1 MRAHLPL
8 LLLILLV
15 PCMAVAQE
23 GVDFSGLKPS
33 YDVDVCVVGGG
44 PAGCSAAIAAARNGA
59 DTLLIEQYGFLGGT
73 STASSV
79 SVFMTYRYAGGIF
92 REMLQRL
99 DTLKARRGGS
109 FNVAGMQVA
118 LDELT
123 TEAGARVLLYTRA
136 IACVTADG
144 TPWQGQPRK
153 TLSGLVIHNKSG
165 LQMVK
170 ARVFVDCTGDA
181 DLAAWA
187 GVPFDVGRPE
197 DGVTQPMTMIFRM
210 GNVKFQG
217 GSIMSYP
224 GMEDYWAS
232 YAWDPNPGEM
242 TLNMTRVKGF
252 SGLSGE
258 DLSQA
263 TMLGRQAALEAV
275 EALKKNVPGFED
287 AYLVAL
293 PAQIGVRETRRITG
307 ATVLTG
313 DQIIKPGRT
322 YLHRADTI
330 ARNNYDVDIH
340 DPQGTKATIIKLQQ
354 PYDIPYRSLLPRGI
368 DNLLVAGRPISA
380 DHVAHSSLR
389 IQPTC
394 WVLGQA
400 AGTAAAMATKLDL
413 GPWEIGQQN
422 DPKLGQPFLKHL
434 QRTLIR
440 QGADLG
446 DFRAQELGVLAEY
459 DRWQLKYQLEA
470 FAVDK
475 DFEDVP
481 KGHPAYDAVIGL
493 GKMGVFRG
501 VSETRFGATQTASL
515 SVIAVVIA
523 RTFAV
528 MPTRERVPQPAE
540 LPKRLQGQWW
550 SSGIGFC
557 VAKGIIPAS
566 ELETLDPEALVSQ
579 EALRQYLQAAFPEH
593 EQFSEMAPELVSN
606 GNVTRAGLAYWLW
619 ECIMDRLDLSE

>member
-1 MRAHLPL
+1 MRAHFPL
-8 LLLILLV
+8 LLLTLLV
-15 PCMAVAQE
+15 PCMVVAQE
-23 GVDFSGLKPS
+23 GVDFSRMKPS

-59 DTLLIEQYGFLGGT
+59 NTLLIEQYGFLGT

-92 REMLQRL
+92 RELLQRL

-123 TEAGARVLLYTRA
+123 TEAGVRVLLYTRG

-144 TPWQGQPRK
+144 TPWQGQPRN
-153 TLSGLVIHNKSG
+153 TVSGLVIHNKSG
-165 LQMVK
+165 LQMVRAK
-170 ARVFVDCTGDA
+170 VFVDCTGDA

-210 GNVKFQG
+210 GNVKFRLDHVL
-217 GSIMSYP
+217 SR
-224 GMEDYWAS
+224 MEDYWAS
-232 YAWDPNPGEM
+232 YADPNPGEM
-242 TLNMTRVKGF
+242 TLNMTRIKGF

-275 EALKKNVPGFED
+275 EALKKNVPGFAD

-394 WVLGQA
+394 WVMGQA
-400 AGTAAAMATKLDL
+400 AGTAAAMAAKLSL

-481 KGHPAYDAVIGL
+481 KGTAYDAVIGL

-501 VSETRFGATQTASL
+501 VSETQFGATQTASL
-515 SVIAVVIA
+515 SVVAVVIA
-523 RTFAV
+523 RAFAV
-528 MPTRERVPQPAE
+528 MPSREWVPQPAV
-540 LPKRLQGQWW
+540 LP
-550 SSGIGFC
+550 
-557 VAKGIIPAS
+557 
-566 ELETLDPEALVSQ
+566 
-579 EALRQYLQAAFPEH
+579 
-593 EQFSEMAPELVSN
+593 
-606 GNVTRAGLAYWLW
+606 
-619 ECIMDRLDLSE
+619 